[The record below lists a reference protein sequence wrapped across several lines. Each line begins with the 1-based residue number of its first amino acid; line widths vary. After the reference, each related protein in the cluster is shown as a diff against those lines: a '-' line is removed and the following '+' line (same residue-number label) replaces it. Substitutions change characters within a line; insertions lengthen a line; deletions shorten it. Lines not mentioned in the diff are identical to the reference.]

1 MNSAHWHLLKQL
13 TLRSIQTRIRGSI
26 LGWGWIVG
34 QPLLMMTVY
43 TVVFG
48 LIFGGSYEGQPDD
61 SRMMYALG
69 IFLSL
74 GLYNF
79 FSEVLNC
86 APQIILGNTVYVK
99 KVAFPLELLP
109 LSGVGA
115 PIVTMLVQMVL
126 VIVVALVAGV
136 FQPLGLLYLLPSG
149 VILATLGLGV
159 AFWFSALGVFIRD
172 LQQIAGVMGLVLLY
186 ASGIFYSPESVQLQE
201 PAIWTI
207 LQFNPIV
214 YLVSVP
220 RATLLFG
227 TEAQLLGLCYAA
239 VFAGIVLWSG
249 YAFFRWIKT
258 SFADVL

>member
-1 MNSAHWHLLKQL
+1 MNSANWHLLKQL
-13 TLRSIQTRIRGSI
+13 TIRAIQTRFRGSI

-34 QPLLMMTVY
+34 QPLLMMSVY
-43 TVVFG
+43 TIVFG
-48 LIFGGSYEGQPDD
+48 FIFGGSYEGQPDG
-61 SRMMYALG
+61 SPMMYALG

-79 FSEVLNC
+79 FSEVLQS
-86 APQIILGNTVYVK
+86 APQMILGNTVYVK

-109 LSGVGA
+109 LSAVGA
-115 PIVTMLVQMVL
+115 PVVTMLVQ
-126 VIVVALVAGV
+126 IALVVVTALIAGV
-136 FQPLGLLYLLPSG
+136 FEPIGLLFLLISG
-149 VILATLGLGV
+149 VILIVLGVGV

-172 LQQIAGVMGLVLLY
+172 LQQIAGFLGLVLLY
-186 ASGIFYSPESVQLQE
+186 ASGIFYSPESVQMKSE
-201 PAIWTI
+201 AIWNV

-227 TEAQLLGLCYAA
+227 TEAHLLGLGYAA
-239 VFAGIVLWSG
+239 VFAGVVLWSG
-249 YAFFRWIKT
+249 YAFFRWIKS